1 MGQKKLPMESI
12 YIIIVGVLFLLA
24 ISDLYV
30 GVANDAVNFLNSAIG
45 SKAAPRW
52 LIMFMASLGV
62 LIGAAF
68 SNGMME
74 VARKGIFNPDMFF
87 FPEIMIL
94 FLGVMITD
102 VIMLDAFNTMGLPT
116 STTVS
121 LVFELLGAS
130 VAVAVIKI
138 KQNGGSVV
146 QELAQYI
153 NSEKA
158 LAIITGILVS
168 IIIAFTVGAI
178 IQYITR
184 MLFSFKYETPMKYFG
199 SLFGGLAITVI
210 TYFILV
216 KGISDS
222 SFADIQVFKG
232 ITLSG
237 WIHAN
242 SSLVLLFSL
251 IFWTVIIQLLRWI
264 FKINILKIVVLA
276 GTFALAMSFAGN
288 DLVNFI
294 GVPVAGFISFKAWM
308 ASGPVSPESFSME
321 MLLSNVDTPGY
332 MLVLAGLIMVATLI
346 FSKKARVVT
355 ATEVNLAR
363 QSEGTEKFESSGT
376 ARLIVKSVSRF
387 NKKVKRFLP
396 SPVTNFI
403 NSRFVPVELAGKNDP
418 DPPSFDMLRAS
429 VNLVISSALIA
440 FGTSLKLPLSTT
452 FVTFMVAMGTSL
464 SDRAWDRDSA
474 VFRVS
479 GVITVIGGWF
489 FTALIAFTGAALIAS
504 LISLGGNLMIIV
516 FMAIAVFAVVRTHII
531 IKRRSAKTVT
541 EQEDLIN
548 LHDPFEVI
556 VSKSLKQMS
565 KAIVSSASIVTMAIE
580 GFKNED
586 SNMLKQ
592 AEKTSADFLRRA
604 KRNKEKGFSTIQV
617 FSGGLI
623 DPGQFYLQVMMYKS
637 DMAHACHFMLE
648 PILVHIKNNHKPFIS
663 EQQTELVS
671 LSKQVD
677 GFFNNA
683 QAIVK
688 EAKFDNMELLVI
700 ERDNILNSIARLE
713 KNQIKRI
720 KNQGVNSRNSV
731 LFFKIISEVKLLLMH
746 TVNML
751 KSENDLIISIQKL
764 LKE

>member
-1 MGQKKLPMESI
+1 MESF

-52 LIMFMASLGV
+52 LILFMAALGI

-87 FPEIMIL
+87 FPEIMII

-130 VAVAVIKI
+130 VAVAMIKI
-138 KQNGGSVV
+138 KQNGGSVL

-158 LAIITGILVS
+158 LAIITGILIS
-168 IIIAFTVGAI
+168 IIIAFTVGMI

-184 MLFSFKYETPMKYFG
+184 LLFSFKFETPMKYFG
-199 SLFGGLAITVI
+199 SLFGGFAITVI

-222 SFADIQVFKG
+222 SFADIQVFGG
-232 ITLSG
+232 ITLSE
-237 WIHAN
+237 WINEN
-242 SSLVLLFSL
+242 SSLVLLYSL

-294 GVPVAGFISFKAWM
+294 GVPVAGFISFKAWI
-308 ASGPVSPESFSME
+308 ASGAVSPESFSMG
-321 MLLSNVDTPGY
+321 MLAENVDTPGY
-332 MLVLAGLIMVATLI
+332 MLILSGLIMVATLI

-363 QSEGTEKFESSGT
+363 QSEGTEKFESSVT
-376 ARLIVKSVSRF
+376 ARLIVKSVSRL
-387 NKKVKRFLP
+387 NKRVKRLMP
-396 SPVTNFI
+396 SPLSNFI
-403 NSRFVPVELAGKNDP
+403 NSRFVPVQLASKNDP

-429 VNLVISSALIA
+429 VNLIISSALIA

-489 FTALIAFTGAALIAS
+489 FTAVIAFTGAALIAS

-516 FMAIAVFAVVRTHII
+516 FMAIAIFAVVRTHII
-531 IKRRSAKTVT
+531 IKKRSEKTVT

-548 LHDPFEVI
+548 AHDPYEVI

-565 KAIVSSASIVTMAIE
+565 KAIVSSASIVAMAIE

-586 SNMLKQ
+586 TNMLNQ
-592 AEKTSADFLRRA
+592 ADKSSADFLKRS
-604 KRNKEKGFSTIQV
+604 KRNKEKGFSTVQV
-617 FSGGLI
+617 FPTGLI
-623 DPGQFYLQVMMYKS
+623 DTGHYYLQVMNFKRA
-637 DMAHACHFMLE
+637 MAQASHFMLE
-648 PILVHIKNNHKPFIS
+648 PILVHTKNNHKPFVA
-663 EQQTELVS
+663 EQQSELSS
-671 LSKQVD
+671 LSTQVE

-683 QAIVK
+683 LAIVK
-688 EAKFDNMELLVI
+688 ETKFDNIVQLSA
-700 ERDNILNSIARLE
+700 ERDNIFDFMARLE

-720 KNQGVNSRNSV
+720 KNQEVNSRNSV
-731 LFFKIISEVKLLLMH
+731 LFFKIIAEIKLLMLD

-751 KSENDLIISIQKL
+751 KSEHELINSIPKNLQ
-764 LKE
+764 EN

>member
-1 MGQKKLPMESI
+1 MESF
-12 YIIIVGVLFLLA
+12 YILIVGVLFLLA

-52 LIMFMASLGV
+52 LILFMASLGV

-74 VARKGIFNPDMFF
+74 VARKGIFNPEMFF
-87 FPEIMIL
+87 FPEIMII

-102 VIMLDAFNTMGLPT
+102 VIMLDAFNTLGLPT

-130 VAVAVIKI
+130 VAVAMVKI
-138 KQNGGSVV
+138 KQNGGSVL
-146 QELAQYI
+146 QELSQYI

-158 LAIITGILVS
+158 LAIITGILIS

-184 MLFSFKYETPMKYFG
+184 TLFSFKFETPMKYFG
-199 SLFGGLAITVI
+199 SLFGGVAITVI
-210 TYFILV
+210 TFFIFV
-216 KGISDS
+216 KGINDS
-222 SFADIQVFKG
+222 AFADIQVFRG
-232 ITLSG
+232 TTLSA
-237 WIHAN
+237 WIN
-242 SSLVLLFSL
+242 ENTSRVLLFSL

-294 GVPVAGFISFKAWM
+294 GVPVAGFISFKTWM
-308 ASGPVSPESFSME
+308 ASGPVAPETFSME
-321 MLLSNVDTPGY
+321 MLASNVDTPGF

-363 QSEGTEKFESSGT
+363 QSEGAEKFESSLT
-376 ARLIVKSVSRF
+376 ARLIVKSVSRL
-387 NKKVKRFLP
+387 NKRIKRFTP
-396 SPVTNFI
+396 APVTNFI
-403 NSRFVPVELAGKNDP
+403 NSRFVPVELASKNDP

-479 GVITVIGGWF
+479 GVITVISGWF
-489 FTALIAFTGAALIAS
+489 FTAVFAFTGAAIIAS

-516 FMAIAVFAVVRTHII
+516 FIAIAIFAVVRTHMI
-531 IKRRSAKTVT
+531 IKKRSEKTVT
-541 EQEDLIN
+541 DHEDLIN
-548 LHDPFEVI
+548 ANDTFDVI

-565 KAIVSSASIVTMAIE
+565 KAIVSSGYIVSYAIE
-580 GFKNED
+580 GFLKED
-586 SNMLKQ
+586 GNKLKL
-592 AEKTSADFLRRA
+592 ADKSCSDFLRRS
-604 KRNKEKGFSTIQV
+604 KRNKEKGFTTVQV
-617 FSGGLI
+617 FAGGLM
-623 DPGQFYLQVMMYKS
+623 DPGHHYLQVMNFKRA
-637 DMAHACHFMLE
+637 MAHANHFMLD
-648 PILVHIKNNHKPFIS
+648 PILIHTRNNHKPFVA
-663 EQQTELVS
+663 EQQTQLFS
-671 LSKQVD
+671 LSTQVE

-683 QAIVK
+683 LAIVK
-688 EAKFDNMELLVI
+688 ETKFDNIEQLSV
-700 ERDNILNSIARLE
+700 ERDSILDYIARLE

-720 KNQGVNSRNSV
+720 KNQEVNSRNSV
-731 LFFKIISEVKLLLMH
+731 LFFKIIAEVKLLLLN

-751 KSENDLIISIQKL
+751 KSERDFINNLPKNIPTK
-764 LKE
+764 